1 MSDWQEIFAPYIR
14 AIEKRYDKL
23 KYRLYYALGGPG
35 PLKITPYRGFGTEE
49 ALYLKGRVLEDRGV
63 TEATTEDSLWQNL
76 LNTYKRLS
84 SREAPHARVR
94 AQLVSQPAVAA
105 EVEADDEGMFEVW
118 LHPQAPLPSDRLWHP
133 IDLEL
138 RTPQSDGQDGPVR
151 ATGEVL
157 APLPSAEYG
166 VISDIDDTVLQTDAA
181 NLLRMARTVFFE
193 NAHTRLPFPGAAAFY
208 RALHAGAQGEAQN
221 PLFYVSNSMWNLYD
235 LLAQFFHLHE
245 IPVGPLLFL
254 RNWGVYE
261 DEILPLD
268 HEKHKLPIV
277 RQILE
282 LYEDVPFIL
291 IGDSGESDPEIYQ
304 QIADEY
310 PDRILAIY
318 IRNVSPDLAR
328 LQAIHALAEEVVA
341 AGSTLVLAE
350 DSLAMAKHAAREGWI
365 ASEALSAIEAAKEKD
380 EGPPTEFEQLL
391 STVAAAEGDEEAEP
405 PTVVVH
411 GEGEKI
417 NTPTS

>member
-1 MSDWQEIFAPYIR
+1 MSDWQEILAPYIR

-35 PLKITPYRGFGTEE
+35 PLKIVPYRGFGTEE

-84 SREAPHARVR
+84 SREVPHARLR
-94 AQLVSQPAVAA
+94 AQLGSLPEVAA
-105 EVEADDEGMFEVW
+105 EVEADEEGMFEVW
-118 LHPQAPLPSDRLWHP
+118 LHPEAPLPSDRLWHP

-138 RTPQSDGQDGPVR
+138 RTPQSDAQDDPVR

-157 APLPSAEYG
+157 VPPPSAEYG

-181 NLLRMARTVFFE
+181 SLLRMARTVFFE

-235 LLAQFFHLHE
+235 LLTQFFHLHE

-254 RNWGVYE
+254 RNWGIYE
-261 DEILPLD
+261 DELLPLD

-282 LYEDVPFIL
+282 LYEELPFIL

-304 QIADEY
+304 QIAEEY

-318 IRNVSPDLAR
+318 IRNVSPDLER
-328 LQAIHALAEEVVA
+328 PQAIHALAEEIVA

-350 DSLAMAKHAAREGWI
+350 DSLAMAQHAAREGWI
-365 ASEALSAIEAAKEKD
+365 ASEALSAIAAAKEKD

-391 STVAAAEGDEEAEP
+391 SAVAAAEGEEEAEA

-411 GEGEKI
+411 GDEE
-417 NTPTS
+417 TVS

>member
-1 MSDWQEIFAPYIR
+1 VTMSDWQEILAPYIR
-14 AIEKRYDKL
+14 AVEKRYDKL

-35 PLKITPYRGFGTEE
+35 PLKITPYRGFGTAES
-49 ALYLKGRVLEDRGV
+49 LYLKGRVLEDRGV
-63 TEATTEDSLWQNL
+63 TQATTEDSLWQNL
-76 LNTYKRLS
+76 LNTYKRLN
-84 SREAPHARVR
+84 SREAPHARLLAR
-94 AQLVSQPAVAA
+94 LKAQPSVSA
-105 EVEADDEGMFEVW
+105 EIEADEEGMFEVW
-118 LHPQAPLPSDRLWHP
+118 LHPQAPLPTDRLWRP

-138 RTPQSDGQDGPVR
+138 RTPQSDDQDDPVR

-157 APLPSAEYG
+157 VPPPSAEYG
-166 VISDIDDTVLQTDAA
+166 VISDIDDTLLQTDAA

-235 LLAQFFHLHE
+235 LLSQFFHLHD
-245 IPVGPLLFL
+245 IPIGPLLFL

-268 HEKHKLPIV
+268 HQKHKLPII
-277 RQILE
+277 RRILE
-282 LYEDVPFIL
+282 LYEDLPFIL

-304 QIADEY
+304 QIVDEY
-310 PDRILAIY
+310 PERILAIY
-318 IRNVSPDLAR
+318 IRNVSPDLGR
-328 LQAIHALAEEVVA
+328 PQAIKALANEIVA

-350 DSLAMAKHAAREGWI
+350 DSLAMAEHAAREGWI
-365 ASEALSAIEAAKEKD
+365 ASEALPAIEAAKEKD

-391 STVAAAEGDEEAEP
+391 SVVEGEEETEA

-411 GEGEKI
+411 GEEEK
-417 NTPTS
+417 